1 MSDFDIAICIVL
13 RESVC
18 SRYGLWGKCHSRHYT
33 FHIQYYHDNEPL
45 DKSHICLESSELHR
59 SYQCRLETNVV
70 MIRSFLKLELLEL
83 DRHLLIVADT
93 IQQAVDG
100 TNYLGQDILTKQ
112 GPLRP

>member
-1 MSDFDIAICIVL
+1 
-13 RESVC
+13 
-18 SRYGLWGKCHSRHYT
+18 
-33 FHIQYYHDNEPL
+33 
-45 DKSHICLESSELHR
+45 
-59 SYQCRLETNVV
+59 
-70 MIRSFLKLELLEL
+70 MIRSFLKLELIEL